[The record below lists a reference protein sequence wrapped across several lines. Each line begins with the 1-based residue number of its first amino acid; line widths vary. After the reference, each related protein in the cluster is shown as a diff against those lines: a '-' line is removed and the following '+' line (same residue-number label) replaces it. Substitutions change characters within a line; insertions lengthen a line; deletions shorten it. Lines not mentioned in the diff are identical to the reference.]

1 MSPSRTGFVISALLH
16 AALVGV
22 GLYLWLKPTP
32 QPDAGKEAVV
42 PVSLA
47 SFAPAIPKPGLQ
59 PAEPEQKPI
68 NKPEPEPKED
78 EPLTPPPVAHLEAEQ
93 IQKPELKPEPEPKPE
108 PKPDQKNVPKSVS
121 KPKPKPTHQPA
132 PPKTAKPPAPK
143 VHKTP
148 AAPHQP
154 SSAPSKQPLTAQKS
168 EKQNEIAPK
177 QAQASPTPASPTPD
191 ERDKIRLQYQSA
203 LAEAIERAK
212 FYPSLAR
219 RLNQEGI
226 IRVGFTVLAD
236 GRITNIHL
244 VDPTGASALNQG
256 AIEAIKRV
264 GQFRPLPPALG
275 LAKMDLSISLIYKL
289 R

>member
-22 GLYLWLKPTP
+22 GLYFWLKPTP
-32 QPDAGKEAVV
+32 QTDGSKEVVV

-47 SFAPAIPKPGLQ
+47 SFAPVTPKPTPQ
-59 PAEPEQKPI
+59 PAEPAQKPTI
-68 NKPEPEPKED
+68 KPEPEPKED
-78 EPLTPPPVAHLEAEQ
+78 EPLTPPPVAQPEAEQ
-93 IQKPELKPEPEPKPE
+93 IQKPELKPEPKPE
-108 PKPDQKNVPKSVS
+108 PKPEQKNVPKSVS
-121 KPKPKPTHQPA
+121 KPRPNPTHQPA
-132 PPKTAKPPAPK
+132 PPKPPAPK

-148 AAPHQP
+148 AAPHP
-154 SSAPSKQPLTAQKS
+154 TASAPSQQPSTDQQSKKQIKIT
-168 EKQNEIAPK
+168 PK
-177 QAQASPTPASPTPD
+177 QTQALPTPAGPTPD
-191 ERDKIRLQYQSA
+191 ERDQIRLQYQSA
-203 LAEAIERAK
+203 LAEAIEREK

-219 RLNQEGI
+219 RLNQEGM

-244 VDPTGASALNQG
+244 VEPSAATALNQG

-264 GQFRPLPPALG
+264 GQFKPIPPALG
-275 LAKMDLSISLIYKL
+275 MQSMDLNISLIYKL

>member
-22 GLYLWLKPTP
+22 GLYFWLKPTP
-32 QPDAGKEAVV
+32 QPDASKEAIV

-47 SFAPAIPKPGLQ
+47 SFSPATPKPGPQ
-59 PAEPEQKPI
+59 PAEPVQKPI

-78 EPLTPPPVAHLEAEQ
+78 EPLTPPPVAQPEAEQ
-93 IQKPELKPEPEPKPE
+93 IQKPELKPEPKPE
-108 PKPDQKNVPKSVS
+108 PKPEQKNVPKSVS
-121 KPKPKPTHQPA
+121 KPKPNPTHQPA
-132 PPKTAKPPAPK
+132 PPKTAKAPAPK

-148 AAPHQP
+148 AAPHP
-154 SSAPSKQPLTAQKS
+154 TASAPSMPPSTAQQS
-168 EKQNEIAPK
+168 EKQTKIAPK
-177 QAQASPTPASPTPD
+177 QTQASPTPAGPTPD
-191 ERDKIRLQYQSA
+191 ERDQIRLQYQSA
-203 LAEAIERAK
+203 LAEAIEREK

-219 RLNQEGI
+219 RLNQEGM

-244 VDPTGASALNQG
+244 VEPSAATALNQG
-256 AIEAIKRV
+256 AIDAIERV
-264 GQFRPLPPALG
+264 GQFKPIPPALG
-275 LAKMDLSISLIYKL
+275 IQSMDVNISLIYKL

>member
-22 GLYLWLKPTP
+22 GLYFWLKPTP
-32 QPDAGKEAVV
+32 QTDGSKEVVV

-47 SFAPAIPKPGLQ
+47 SFAPATAKPRPQ
-59 PAEPEQKPI
+59 PTEPAQKPI
-68 NKPEPEPKED
+68 DKPEPEED
-78 EPLTPPPVAHLEAEQ
+78 EPLNPSPGAKPEAEQ
-93 IQKPELKPEPEPKPE
+93 IQKPELKPEPKPKPE
-108 PKPDQKNVPKSVS
+108 QKNVAKSVS
-121 KPKPKPTHQPA
+121 TPKPKQTHQSA
-132 PPKTAKPPAPK
+132 PPKPPAPK

-148 AAPHQP
+148 AAPHPTASAPRMQP
-154 SSAPSKQPLTAQKS
+154 STEQQPERQAESAPP
-168 EKQNEIAPK
+168 QNPAPDG
-177 QAQASPTPASPTPD
+177 TTPD
-191 ERDKIRLQYQSA
+191 ELDQIRLQYQSA
-203 LAEAIERAK
+203 LAEAIEREK

-219 RLNQEGI
+219 RLNQQGL

-244 VDPTGASALNQG
+244 VEPSAATALNQG

-264 GQFRPLPPALG
+264 GQFKPIPPALG
-275 LAKMDLSISLIYKL
+275 IQSMDLNISLIYKL

>member
-22 GLYLWLKPTP
+22 GLYFWLKPTP
-32 QPDAGKEAVV
+32 QTDGSNEVVV

-47 SFAPAIPKPGLQ
+47 SFAPDTPKPRPQ
-59 PAEPEQKPI
+59 PAEPVQKPI
-68 NKPEPEPKED
+68 DKPEPEPKED
-78 EPLTPPPVAHLEAEQ
+78 EPLNPPPTAKPEAEQ
-93 IQKPELKPEPEPKPE
+93 IQKPELKPELKPKPE
-108 PKPDQKNVPKSVS
+108 PKQKNVPKSVS
-121 KPKPKPTHQPA
+121 TPKPKPTHQPA
-132 PPKTAKPPAPK
+132 PPKPPAPK

-148 AAPHQP
+148 AAPHP
-154 SSAPSKQPLTAQKS
+154 TASAPSMQPSTEQQP
-168 EKQNEIAPK
+168 EKQAESAPP
-177 QAQASPTPASPTPD
+177 QNPAPADSPTPD
-191 ERDKIRLQYQSA
+191 ERDQIRLEYQSA
-203 LAEAIERAK
+203 LAEAIEREK

-219 RLNQEGI
+219 RLNQEGM

-244 VDPTGASALNQG
+244 VEPSAATALNQG

-264 GQFRPLPPALG
+264 GQFKPIPPALG
-275 LAKMDLSISLIYKL
+275 MQSMDLNISLIYKL